1 MLFFSSNISCFF
13 PFIYIKIRF
22 CISFLILIHCKLKRK
37 KLSKHACRL
46 SAMPYICR
54 AEYIPLF
61 STRKLSELQSNLF
74 YLFSMKNIVHNNVRS
89 LYIPYECNPFVG
101 RRLLIKMEMLFRQQ
115 QHRANAK
122 FCLTISIRIW
132 SVLITHGSY
141 LEKKIILHVL
151 YKHINNEL
159 NNCKF

>member
-1 MLFFSSNISCFF
+1 MHIISHSHALQIEEEEKKTT
-13 PFIYIKIRF
+13 IY
-22 CISFLILIHCKLKRK
+22 FLNKFHLK

-61 STRKLSELQSNLF
+61 SIRKLSELQSSLF

-101 RRLLIKMEMLFRQQ
+101 RRLLIKMEMLFRQR

-141 LEKKIILHVL
+141 LEKNNNLACT
-151 YKHINNEL
+151 HIYEYIYIPFMVYNS
-159 NNCKF
+159 